1 LLRIRT
7 FGKIAAVPRQRAH
20 RSTISLPPKLRN
32 RLEARGA
39 RSDKSHGPYN
49 YTRQLAR
56 TLELYDS
63 VLIKS
68 DPRQTR
74 EMPEDDYEMVVAVL
88 TDPLALESFHIVRLG
103 DFLFDL
109 PEFRARARE
118 RGIDPQQFRDKLNAF
133 PYAEKLHLVD
143 AAQVRNAPPRAA
155 APAREPRARKA
166 R

>member
-1 LLRIRT
+1 M
-7 FGKIAAVPRQRAH
+7 PRQRAH
-20 RSTISLPPKLRN
+20 RSTISLPPKLRS

-56 TLELYDS
+56 ALELYDS
-63 VLIKS
+63 VLVKS

-74 EMPEDDYEMVVAVL
+74 DMSEDDYETVVAVL
-88 TDPLALESFHIVRLG
+88 LDPLALESFHIVRLG

-109 PEFRARARE
+109 PDFRARARE
-118 RGIDPQQFRDKLNAF
+118 RGIDPQRFRDQLNAF
-133 PYAEKLHLVD
+133 AYAEKLHLVD
-143 AAQVRNAPPRAA
+143 AAQVRNAPPLAA
-155 APAREPRARKA
+155 APAGEPRARRKA